1 MPHLSE
7 SRRIAKGNFGE
18 FRADVAGDTLVV
30 VEGSRADELCRLELI
45 DLASAQ
51 RVNDPEALWDRT
63 LLARVSN
70 QLTMTLIAI
79 ALFAVTTLFLA
90 AFVIEAGGNAT

>member
-30 VEGSRADELCRLELI
+30 VEGSRAELCRLELI